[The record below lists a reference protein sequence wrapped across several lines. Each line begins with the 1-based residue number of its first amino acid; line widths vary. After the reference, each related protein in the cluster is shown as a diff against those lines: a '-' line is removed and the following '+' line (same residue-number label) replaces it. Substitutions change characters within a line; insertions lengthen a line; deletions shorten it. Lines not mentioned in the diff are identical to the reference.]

1 MKRLYQGLS
10 SYSLLISSLSVIFSV
25 LLSVHAISS
34 VLKEGDRTYIVDRT
48 GEKWDITQAVSIG
61 FRPEDF
67 EYGLGR
73 NAFTPLDDRHVSD
86 RSDDV
91 LASTRVIGITEG
103 GQAAAYSIPKLSS
116 HEIANSRIGSK
127 PVAVG
132 Y

>member
-1 MKRLYQGLS
+1 MKRMYQRIS
-10 SYSLLISSLSVIFSV
+10 SYSLLIPGLSVIFLV
-25 LLSVHAISS
+25 LLSGHGISS
-34 VLKEGDRTYIVDRT
+34 VLKESDRTYIVDRT

-61 FRPEDF
+61 FRPENF

-73 NAFTPLDDRHVSD
+73 NAFTPLDDRSVSD
-86 RSDDV
+86 KSDDV
-91 LASTRVIGITEG
+91 FANPRVIGITEG